1 MADPLAKLRVRSEAE
16 IQREILRALPAL
28 GVFAWRNQSGMLLGQ
43 HKGTRW
49 AVRMG
54 TPGVSDIVGFRLS
67 DGKVVCVE
75 CKRPG
80 GRPTLAQAAFLTT
93 VRRAGGIGI
102 VATSAQEVMEALH
115 R

>member
-1 MADPLAKLRVRSEAE
+1 MGERAKLLERSEAE

-75 CKRPG
+75 VKRPG
-80 GRPTLAQAAFLTT
+80 QVPTRAQAAFLER
-93 VRRAGGIGI
+93 VWLAGGVAI
-102 VATSAQEVMEALH
+102 VATSVADVMEALH